1 MFLER
6 SEALGTSLRCK
17 VKNGRRRF
25 YRHFVPTA
33 LSKWHLVWSASLVLV
48 LPGFKKFIWDFVTVR
63 NMPDRNEAWELL
75 CEYTKGESLRKH
87 ALAVEAAMRACVK
100 RYGSAEDDEDEWG
113 LVGLLHDFDYEMFPT
128 AEQHPFTGAN
138 ILCGRGYSERFIRAI
153 MGHATYTGVPRDTA
167 MARALFATDELC
179 GFLVAC
185 ALVRPNKSLDDLEV
199 SSVKKKLKDKAFAR
213 SVNRDDIRQGIEELG
228 VDLDEHICFV
238 IDALRPLQKQIG
250 LNRLP
255 ATVD

>member
-1 MFLER
+1 MISRHQRENSFPAVCYLLFTVCSFLSQFTR
-6 SEALGTSLRCK
+6 ASFAASEDS
-17 VKNGRRRF
+17 
-25 YRHFVPTA
+25 Y
-33 LSKWHLVWSASLVLV
+33 SQS
-48 LPGFKKFIWDFVTVR
+48 

-87 ALAVEAAMRACVK
+87 ALAVEAAMRAAVK

-228 VDLDEHICFV
+228 VDLDEHIRFV
-238 IDALRPLQKQIG
+238 IDALRPLQDQIG
-250 LNRLP
+250 LNALP
-255 ATVD
+255 KPG